1 MVFTI
6 NQPANSNHISYED
19 MVLPFQIENADV
31 TGRFIRSQ
39 DVIHDILERHNY
51 PEPIA
56 RLLGEALLVTG
67 MIGSGMKL
75 RHRLLIQIQ
84 SDGAISMVIAE
95 YRASGTM
102 RGYVK
107 FKQDMF
113 ERWTGGED
121 VNPFLLLG
129 KGHVAMTVDDGEN
142 MTPYQG
148 IVPLEGQSL
157 SAVILRYIEQSD
169 QILSSLKLH
178 LEKISITD
186 EKSVWR
192 GGAIIL
198 QKLGR
203 AGEDFKTILP
213 DEEALETWQRACA
226 LFHTVQ
232 NDEII
237 DAELSP
243 DRLLY
248 RLFHEDG
255 IRIFPKTSI
264 SFACSCDAKRLR
276 VILGNNSPE
285 DLTHMAVDGIIHAD
299 CQFCNAHYDF
309 PLSEF
314 LQK

>member
-6 NQPANSNHISYED
+6 NKPANSNNISYED
-19 MVLPFQIENADV
+19 MVLPFQIEGADV
-31 TGRFIRSQ
+31 MGRFIRSQ
-39 DVIHDILERHNY
+39 DVIGEILERHNY

-84 SDGAISMVIAE
+84 SDGAISMLIAE
-95 YRASGTM
+95 FRASGSM
-102 RGYVK
+102 RGYVR
-107 FKQDMF
+107 FNQEMF
-113 ERWTGGED
+113 DRWAGEGD
-121 VNPFLLLG
+121 INPFLLLG
-129 KGHVAMTVDDGEN
+129 KGHIAMTVDDGEN

-178 LEKISITD
+178 LEKVQITN

-192 GGAIIL
+192 GGAMML

-226 LFHTVQ
+226 LFYTVQ
-232 NDEII
+232 NAELI
-237 DAELSP
+237 DADLSP

-264 SFACSCDAKRLR
+264 SFACSCDAKRLK
-276 VILGNNSPE
+276 VILGNNSLE
-285 DLTHMAVDGIIHAD
+285 DLTHMAIDGIIHAD

-314 LQK
+314 L